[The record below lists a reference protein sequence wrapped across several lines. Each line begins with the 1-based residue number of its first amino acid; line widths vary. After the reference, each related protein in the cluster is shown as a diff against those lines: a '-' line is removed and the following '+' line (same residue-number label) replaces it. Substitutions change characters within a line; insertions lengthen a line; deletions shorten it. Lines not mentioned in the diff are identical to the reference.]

1 MILSLRFPF
10 GKGGTH
16 LKKIID
22 RHIKWVFSVPAIA
35 FMVVMVASPVLGTF
49 GMSLTDFNFLRGKA
63 NFVGFSNY
71 SAMLQNADFWDSVR
85 ITFYYTFLV
94 LIGQMLLGMMIAL
107 VLNED
112 FKGKNI
118 IKTIILLPFMMAPL
132 AVGLMWSLFY
142 EPSSGIMNYFF
153 RCAGLPVSNFVS
165 AKSSVIPSIA
175 AVEIW
180 QNTPFVVI
188 ILLAALSSMPDEPLE
203 AAKVDGANVFQT
215 FFYVKLPFLMP
226 TIFSCALLRFIDTF
240 RQFDLIYALSLG
252 GPDNASRTL
261 SLFGYELAFSY
272 SKFGEASTA
281 LTLLFLM
288 VLVISIVVLRLR
300 RLGDSD

>member
-1 MILSLRFPF
+1 MIVSFRFPF

-107 VLNED
+107 H
-112 FKGKNI
+112 G
-118 IKTIILLPFMMAPL
+118 
-132 AVGLMWSLFY
+132 S
-142 EPSSGIMNYFF
+142 
-153 RCAGLPVSNFVS
+153 
-165 AKSSVIPSIA
+165 
-175 AVEIW
+175 
-180 QNTPFVVI
+180 
-188 ILLAALSSMPDEPLE
+188 
-203 AAKVDGANVFQT
+203 
-215 FFYVKLPFLMP
+215 
-226 TIFSCALLRFIDTF
+226 
-240 RQFDLIYALSLG
+240 
-252 GPDNASRTL
+252 
-261 SLFGYELAFSY
+261 
-272 SKFGEASTA
+272 
-281 LTLLFLM
+281 
-288 VLVISIVVLRLR
+288 
-300 RLGDSD
+300 

>member
-1 MILSLRFPF
+1 MI
-10 GKGGTH
+10 
-16 LKKIID
+16 I
-22 RHIKWVFSVPAIA
+22 
-35 FMVVMVASPVLGTF
+35 MVAFPVLGTF

-63 NFVGFSNY
+63 TFIGFQNY
-71 SAMLQNADFWDSVR
+71 SAMLQNGAFWDSVR

-94 LIGQMLLGMMIAL
+94 LIGQMILGMIIAL
-107 VLNED
+107 ILNED
-112 FKGKNI
+112 FRGKNAV
-118 IKTIILLPFMMAPL
+118 KTIILLPFMMAPL

-153 RCAGLPVSNFVS
+153 RCIGLPASSFVS
-165 AKSSVIPSIA
+165 AKDSVVPSIA

-180 QNTPFVVI
+180 QNTPIVVI
-188 ILLAALSSMPDEPLE
+188 ILLAALSSMPNDPLE

-215 FFYVKLPFLMP
+215 FFYVKLPFLTP
-226 TIFSCALLRFIDTF
+226 TIFSCALLRFVDTF

-288 VLVISIVVLRLR
+288 ILIISIVVLRLR
-300 RLGDSD
+300 GLGVTD